1 MGRPVAAVGRSKA
14 ATGSCEN
21 EMSRLLAEQQQDHED
36 GCALALLQEAL
47 SAAPDANVES
57 DQSMHSA
64 RQDDGMQCPGVH
76 LQPSMMWMSTDAP
89 MQAGPQTDLTQYDQV
104 SSLKQ
109 RIAEYQMQYQTQN
122 GLAVL
127 QHPSPHDSGDALT
140 CHDEDQSPL
149 KQRMAEYNKI
159 LEQQLSLGGH

>member
-1 MGRPVAAVGRSKA
+1 MWQPQNIVYKA
-14 ATGSCEN
+14 S
-21 EMSRLLAEQQQDHED
+21 
-36 GCALALLQEAL
+36 
-47 SAAPDANVES
+47 
-57 DQSMHSA
+57 
-64 RQDDGMQCPGVH
+64 
-76 LQPSMMWMSTDAP
+76 
-89 MQAGPQTDLTQYDQV
+89 AGPQTDLTQYDHV

-109 RIAEYQMQYQTQN
+109 RIADYQTQYQTQN

-127 QHPSPHDSGDALT
+127 QYPSPRGSGDALT